1 MTYVLYPFALDNSGK
16 VETTAD
22 SSKAYL
28 DRITTLLSTTVGQ
41 RPMAQDYG
49 VNWESALFENE
60 GQIEAAVTQA
70 INSAITKWIPEIKVD
85 SIIVN
90 SGGQEGTSKVDLR
103 VVLPDNSITT
113 MSISTA
119 TFNYDG
125 LITR

>member
-49 VNWESALFENE
+49 LNLAT
-60 GQIEAAVTQA
+60 I
-70 INSAITKWIPEIKVD
+70 
-85 SIIVN
+85 
-90 SGGQEGTSKVDLR
+90 LR
-103 VVLPDNSITT
+103 T
-113 MSISTA
+113 MKQ
-119 TFNYDG
+119 
-125 LITR
+125 